1 MNEHQRVRNV
11 VRWLIFKGYAENE
24 TQLARLLNY
33 GKSGFSQLLNG
44 KVHLSDNFINK
55 LCSVDIN
62 INRNWIVDGS
72 GEMLKDGSDVAQLP
86 GIPLIPIE
94 SISTFKPL
102 NYTKDDKLMYVIP
115 EFNQK
120 GADFAIRITGNE
132 MYPKYTSGDIL
143 VCRKISEAPILDG
156 KTYILE
162 TSQRIYLKRIF
173 PHEDENFILCISEN
187 KEEYP
192 SFKLLKSEIK
202 GYSIVLGLIHIE

>member
-1 MNEHQRVRNV
+1 MNEQQRVRNV
-11 VRWLIFKGYAENE
+11 VRWLIYKGYAENE
-24 TQLARLLNY
+24 TQLGQLMNY
-33 GKSGFSQLLNG
+33 GKTGFSQLVNG
-44 KVHLSDNFINK
+44 RVNISNKFIDK
-55 LCSVDIN
+55 LCSVDKN
-62 INRNWIVDGS
+62 INKDWITTGA
-72 GEMLKDGSDVAQLP
+72 GEMLKDDSDVAQLP

-94 SISTFKPL
+94 SVSTFKPL
-102 NYTKDDKLMYVIP
+102 NFTKDDKLMYVIP
-115 EFNQK
+115 EFTQK